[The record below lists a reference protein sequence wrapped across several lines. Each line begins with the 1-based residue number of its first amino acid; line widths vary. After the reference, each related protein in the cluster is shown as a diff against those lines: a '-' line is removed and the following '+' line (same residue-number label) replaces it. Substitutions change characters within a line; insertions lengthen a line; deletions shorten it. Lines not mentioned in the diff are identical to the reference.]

1 MPDPSPPGGP
11 EAPASRSVGP
21 AGAPGSVLAEGDTL
35 VTLLERAARPVG
47 AAPGAAIGR
56 RPETAPGRGGARGL
70 RFLDRRERPRFVPW
84 PAVHGAARETAGRLV
99 AAGVRPG
106 DRVGLIYP
114 TGEEFFAALFGI
126 LLAGAVPAPL
136 YPPVRLGRLDEYH
149 RRTAAM
155 LRAVGA
161 RLVLADSRVRRLLG
175 QTVAAAGPELGC
187 RTLDRLPPG
196 APERLGA
203 VRPTPDDLALIQFSS
218 GTTVEPKPVALSQR
232 AVLAQ
237 TRLLNSFWPD
247 TEEVVHSGVSWLPL
261 YHDMGLIGCVFPAL
275 ERVADLTLIG
285 PEVFVARPAV
295 WLRALSRY
303 RATVSPAPNFA
314 YGLCVAKVRDAEIE
328 GIDLSAWRAA
338 LDGAESVAPATL
350 RAFVDRFA
358 PFGFR
363 PEALT
368 PVYGLSEAS
377 LAVTF
382 APLGKRFS
390 TERFVRGSLEPGCLV
405 QTVRPVQAVGQEE
418 GPGVAEGAGAG
429 GGEGGEP
436 ARELVSVGVPVPGFE
451 IEIRPQG
458 EDGDPSPGGAGSEA
472 GPLEEGIV
480 GRVWVRG
487 PSLMEGYFGRPE
499 ASAAALVDGWLDT
512 GDLGFLRGGE
522 LYLTGRAKDLV
533 IVRGKN
539 VAPEE
544 IERLAL
550 DVPGARAGCAVAV
563 SWVPP
568 ATGGGGG
575 DSEELLV
582 FVEHARTAGAEER
595 AALPERVRR
604 AVLTGL
610 GLAPDRVEILAPGT
624 LPRTSSGKLRRGEA
638 LRRWSEGTLEP
649 PAPVGP
655 ARIAA
660 AMLRSGLAFAR
671 SGRAGSRRAGA
682 DGEAEGDG

>member
-1 MPDPSPPGGP
+1 MPDPS
-11 EAPASRSVGP
+11 SRTSRTGRTGRT
-21 AGAPGSVLAEGDTL
+21 ATSRDGTGNGADTL
-35 VTLLERAARPVG
+35 VTLLERAAL
-47 AAPGAAIGR
+47 AD
-56 RPETAPGRGGARGL
+56 GRGAERGL
-70 RFLDRRERPRFVPW
+70 RFLDRRERARFRSW
-84 PAVHGAARETAGRLV
+84 TEIHDAARSTAAGLL
-99 AAGVRPG
+99 AAGVHPG
-106 DRVGLIYP
+106 DRVGLIFP
-114 TGEEFFAALFGI
+114 TGEEFFSAFFGI

-175 QTVAAAGPELGC
+175 QTMAAARPELGC
-187 RTLDRLPPG
+187 RTLNALP
-196 APERLGA
+196 AASSEEAAERRPEAG
-203 VRPTPDDLALIQFSS
+203 DLALIQFSS
-218 GTTVEPKPVALSQR
+218 GTTVEPKPVALSHR

-237 TRLLNSFWPD
+237 TRILNGLWPD
-247 TEEVVHSGVSWLPL
+247 TEEVTHSGVSWLPL

-303 RATVSPAPNFA
+303 RATISPAPNFA
-314 YGLCVAKVRDAEIE
+314 YGLCVAKVRDDELD
-328 GIDLSAWRAA
+328 GVDLSSWRGA
-338 LDGAESVAPATL
+338 LNGAESVAPATL

-358 PFGFR
+358 PLGLR

-377 LAVTF
+377 LAVSF
-382 APLGKRFS
+382 APLERRF
-390 TERFVRGSLEPGCLV
+390 TAARFARSSLEPGRA
-405 QTVRPVQAVGQEE
+405 VRSL
-418 GPGVAEGAGAG
+418 GPSEDGDEVPEAA
-429 GGEGGEP
+429 
-436 ARELVSVGVPVPGFE
+436 ARELVSVGSPLPGFT
-451 IEIRPQG
+451 IEIRAEIRAPG
-458 EDGDPSPGGAGSEA
+458 EAGGAPIEDGR
-472 GPLEEGIV
+472 V

-487 PSLMEGYFGRPE
+487 PSLMEGYFGRPA

-522 LYLTGRAKDLV
+522 LFLTGRAKDLV

-550 DVPGARAGCAVAV
+550 SAPGARAGCAVAV
-563 SWVPP
+563 SRVPP
-568 ATGGGGG
+568 ATGGGAG

-582 FVEHARTAGAEER
+582 FVEHARDAGAEER
-595 AALPERVRR
+595 DALPDRVTR
-604 AVLTGL
+604 AVLSGL
-610 GLAPDRVEILAPGT
+610 GLAPDRVEVLAPGT
-624 LPRTSSGKLRRGEA
+624 LPRTSSGKLRRGET

-649 PAPVGP
+649 PAPVSP
-655 ARIAA
+655 ARVAA
-660 AMLRSGLAFAR
+660 ALLRSGLAFSR
-671 SGRAGSRRAGA
+671 SGRGSRSTSAAHQGAGPGA
-682 DGEAEGDG
+682 GEDG